1 MGEGTVGGGR
11 RDTAQ
16 QTTHGLSPSTVA
28 GKRLHTHLADFR
40 PLCFELLQELRPLII
55 PHFPHC
61 PPTSMAGCIPL
72 LRVCKLKHV
81 LLLRGQLLLDALQVG
96 GLFRKVLAGQPVFL
110 LLPLLAARGGKDG

>member
-1 MGEGTVGGGR
+1 
-11 RDTAQ
+11 
-16 QTTHGLSPSTVA
+16 
-28 GKRLHTHLADFR
+28 
-40 PLCFELLQELRPLII
+40 
-55 PHFPHC
+55 
-61 PPTSMAGCIPL
+61 MAGCIPL